1 MFKIEEV
8 KKWIQQAIYF
18 GRMLTEMLKENNKS
32 LKSVALYMRD
42 GVNDKKTL
50 ALYDKLYRYKREAI
64 NPPNVLVDGV
74 LNYLKKF
81 DKNLMVSDLYSD
93 WSEYDTKN

>member
-1 MFKIEEV
+1 MNTAGNLFWNNV
-8 KKWIQQAIYF
+8 
-18 GRMLTEMLKENNKS
+18 TEILKDNKES
-32 LKSVALYMRD
+32 LRSVALYMRD

-64 NPPNVLVDGV
+64 NPPNILIDGV

-81 DKNLMVSDLYSD
+81 DENLMISDLYSD
-93 WSEYDTKN
+93 WSEYDAEI

>member
-1 MFKIEEV
+1 MTFKFKIRPTPGSLFWTNV
-8 KKWIQQAIYF
+8 TK
-18 GRMLTEMLKENNKS
+18 MLKENNES
-32 LKSVALYMRD
+32 LRSVALHMRD

-64 NPPNVLVDGV
+64 NPPNVLANGV

-81 DKNLMVSDLYSD
+81 DEYIMFSDLYA
-93 WSEYDTKN
+93 EE

>member
-1 MFKIEEV
+1 MNTAGYLFWTNVTK
-8 KKWIQQAIYF
+8 
-18 GRMLTEMLKENNKS
+18 MLKENSES
-32 LKSVALYMRD
+32 LRSVALYMRD

-64 NPPNVLVDGV
+64 NPPNVLIDGV

-81 DKNLMVSDLYSD
+81 DENLMVSDLYSD
-93 WSEYDTKN
+93 WSEYDAKN

>member
-1 MFKIEEV
+1 MIIAGNLFWTNV
-8 KKWIQQAIYF
+8 
-18 GRMLTEMLKENNKS
+18 TEMLKDNKES
-32 LKSVALYMRD
+32 LRSVALYMRD

-64 NPPNVLVDGV
+64 NPPNVLANGV

-81 DKNLMVSDLYSD
+81 DENLMVSDLYSD
-93 WSEYDTKN
+93 WSEYDAEI

>member
-1 MFKIEEV
+1 MNTAGYLFWTNATK
-8 KKWIQQAIYF
+8 
-18 GRMLTEMLKENNKS
+18 MLKENNKS

-64 NPPNVLVDGV
+64 NPPNVLIDGV
-74 LNYLKKF
+74 FNYLKKF
-81 DKNLMVSDLYSD
+81 DENLMVSDLYSD
-93 WSEYDTKN
+93 WSEYDAEI

>member
-1 MFKIEEV
+1 MNTAGNLFWTNV
-8 KKWIQQAIYF
+8 
-18 GRMLTEMLKENNKS
+18 TEMLKENSES
-32 LKSVALYMRD
+32 LRSVALYMRD

-64 NPPNVLVDGV
+64 NPSNVLVDGV

-81 DKNLMVSDLYSD
+81 DEYLMLSDLYAETMKTD
-93 WSEYDTKN
+93 IL

>member
-1 MFKIEEV
+1 MNTAGNLFWNNV
-8 KKWIQQAIYF
+8 
-18 GRMLTEMLKENNKS
+18 TEMLKDNKES
-32 LKSVALYMRD
+32 LRSVALYMRD

-64 NPPNVLVDGV
+64 NPPNVLIDGV

-81 DKNLMVSDLYSD
+81 DDNLMLADLYSD
-93 WSEYDTKN
+93 WSEYDAEI

>member
-1 MFKIEEV
+1 MNTAGNLFWTNV
-8 KKWIQQAIYF
+8 TQ
-18 GRMLTEMLKENNKS
+18 MLKENNES

-64 NPPNVLVDGV
+64 NPPNVLANGV

-81 DKNLMVSDLYSD
+81 DENLMISDLYSD
-93 WSEYDTKN
+93 WSEYDAEI

>member
-1 MFKIEEV
+1 MNTAGDLFWTNV
-8 KKWIQQAIYF
+8 
-18 GRMLTEMLKENNKS
+18 TEILKDNKES
-32 LKSVALYMRD
+32 LRSVALYMRD

-64 NPPNVLVDGV
+64 NPPNVLANGV

-81 DKNLMVSDLYSD
+81 DKYLMFSDLYA
-93 WSEYDTKN
+93 EE

>member
-1 MFKIEEV
+1 MTFKFKIQKTAGALFWGNVEE
-8 KKWIQQAIYF
+8 
-18 GRMLTEMLKENNKS
+18 TLKENNES
-32 LKSVALYMRD
+32 LRSIALYMRD

-64 NPPNVLVDGV
+64 NPPNVLANGV

-81 DKNLMVSDLYSD
+81 DEYLMFSDLYA
-93 WSEYDTKN
+93 EE

>member
-1 MFKIEEV
+1 MNTAGNLFWTNV
-8 KKWIQQAIYF
+8 
-18 GRMLTEMLKENNKS
+18 TEMLKDNKES
-32 LKSVALYMRD
+32 LRSVALYMRD

-64 NPPNVLVDGV
+64 NPPNVLIDGV

-81 DKNLMVSDLYSD
+81 DDNLMLADLYSD
-93 WSEYDTKN
+93 WSEYDAEI

>member
-1 MFKIEEV
+1 MNTAGNLFWNNV
-8 KKWIQQAIYF
+8 
-18 GRMLTEMLKENNKS
+18 TEILKDNKES
-32 LKSVALYMRD
+32 LRSVALYMRD

-64 NPPNVLVDGV
+64 NPPNVLADGV

-81 DKNLMVSDLYSD
+81 DENLMVSDLYSD
-93 WSEYDTKN
+93 WSEYDAEI

>member
-1 MFKIEEV
+1 MNTAGNLFWTNV
-8 KKWIQQAIYF
+8 
-18 GRMLTEMLKENNKS
+18 TEMLKDNKES
-32 LKSVALYMRD
+32 LRSIALYMRD

-64 NPPNVLVDGV
+64 NPPNVLIDGV

-81 DKNLMVSDLYSD
+81 DENLMVSDLYSD
-93 WSEYDTKN
+93 WSEYDAEI

>member
-1 MFKIEEV
+1 MNTAGNLF
-8 KKWIQQAIYF
+8 WTNAAQ
-18 GRMLTEMLKENNKS
+18 MLKENNKS
-32 LKSVALYMRD
+32 LRNVALYMRD

-81 DKNLMVSDLYSD
+81 DENLMISDLYSD
-93 WSEYDTKN
+93 WSEYDAEI

>member
-1 MFKIEEV
+1 MTFKFKV
-8 KKWIQQAIYF
+8 QQTPGDIF
-18 GRMLTEMLKENNKS
+18 WTNVTKMLKENNKS

-64 NPPNVLVDGV
+64 NPPNVLANGV

-81 DKNLMVSDLYSD
+81 DEYLMFSDLYA
-93 WSEYDTKN
+93 EE

>member
-1 MFKIEEV
+1 MNTAGYLFWMNVTK
-8 KKWIQQAIYF
+8 
-18 GRMLTEMLKENNKS
+18 MLKENNES
-32 LKSVALYMRD
+32 LRSVALYMRD

-64 NPPNVLVDGV
+64 NPPNVLIDGV

-81 DKNLMVSDLYSD
+81 DENLMVSDLYSD
-93 WSEYDTKN
+93 WSEYDAKI

>member
-1 MFKIEEV
+1 MTFKFKIQKTPGALFWGNVE
-8 KKWIQQAIYF
+8 
-18 GRMLTEMLKENNKS
+18 EMLKDNNES
-32 LKSVALYMRD
+32 LRSVALYMRD

-64 NPPNVLVDGV
+64 NPPNILANGV

-81 DKNLMVSDLYSD
+81 DEYLMFSDLYA
-93 WSEYDTKN
+93 EE

>member
-1 MFKIEEV
+1 MNTAGNLFWNNVTK
-8 KKWIQQAIYF
+8 
-18 GRMLTEMLKENNKS
+18 MLKENNES
-32 LKSVALYMRD
+32 LRSVALYMRD
-42 GVNDKKTL
+42 GINDKKTL

-81 DKNLMVSDLYSD
+81 DENLMISDLYSD
-93 WSEYDTKN
+93 WSEYDAEI

>member
-1 MFKIEEV
+1 MNTAGDLFWTNVTK
-8 KKWIQQAIYF
+8 
-18 GRMLTEMLKENNKS
+18 MLKDNKES
-32 LKSVALYMRD
+32 LRSVALYMRD
-42 GVNDKKTL
+42 GINDKKTL

-81 DKNLMVSDLYSD
+81 DDNLMVSDLYSD

>member
-1 MFKIEEV
+1 MDTAGSLFWTNVTK
-8 KKWIQQAIYF
+8 
-18 GRMLTEMLKENNKS
+18 MLKENNES
-32 LKSVALYMRD
+32 LRSVATHMRD

-64 NPPNVLVDGV
+64 NPSNVLANGV

-81 DKNLMVSDLYSD
+81 DEYLMFSDLYA
-93 WSEYDTKN
+93 EE

>member
-1 MFKIEEV
+1 MNTAGYLFWTNV
-8 KKWIQQAIYF
+8 A
-18 GRMLTEMLKENNKS
+18 EMLKDNKES
-32 LKSVALYMRD
+32 LRSVALYMRD
-42 GVNDKKTL
+42 GINDKKTL

-81 DKNLMVSDLYSD
+81 DENLMVSDLYSD
-93 WSEYDTKN
+93 WSEYDAEI